1 MQFRYKVVDDKLSLR
16 TGIVEAIDLESA
28 RMFIINNNWQ
38 IIMLKEVKKIDSFFH
53 KRFEG
58 RIKAESISSFCSQ
71 LAMIIRSGASM
82 IRGLEIMQSQINAPR
97 FKEVV
102 STLYV
107 EVSRGNSLAQAM
119 RSCQGSLPELLI
131 NLVSVGEESGNL
143 DSVLIS
149 MAAYYD
155 RENFIR
161 KKMSSAAIYPVILI
175 VVLIGLLILFMN
187 FILPEITGMLAENG
201 QSLPVITQLM
211 VNTTEFIKDNFIFLL
226 LGCIGI
232 VLFFFRLIKIPQYRY
247 VFDSLMLRTPL
258 FGKNIK
264 NVIISRFSRT
274 LALFLHSSIPIISI
288 FDSMESILGNEVP
301 RRAIIKAKERIING
315 ETLNS
320 AFGQEPFFD
329 PLVIQM
335 MAIGEE
341 TGRLEEL
348 MEEVSD
354 HYDRLVEIGISRM
367 VALVEPAFT
376 VLIGVLAGGMII
388 SIALPIFSMTSGLSR

>member
-1 MQFRYKVVDDKLSLR
+1 VQFRYKVVDDKMSLR
-16 TGIVEAIDLESA
+16 TGVVEAIDLESA
-28 RMFIINNNWQ
+28 KMFVLNNHWQ
-38 IIMLKEVKKIDSFFH
+38 IIMLEEVKKIDNFFL
-53 KRFEG
+53 KRFESK
-58 RIKAESISSFCSQ
+58 IKVESIGSFCSQ
-71 LAMIIRSGASM
+71 LAMIIRSGANM
-82 IRGLEIMQSQINAPR
+82 VRGLEIMQSQMSDRR

-102 STLYV
+102 RTLYL

-119 RSCQGSLPELLI
+119 RSCQGALPQLLI
-131 NLVSVGEESGNL
+131 NLVAVGEESGNL
-143 DSVLIS
+143 DSVLLS

-161 KKMSSAAIYPVILI
+161 KKMASAAIYPIILT
-175 VVLIGLLILFMN
+175 VVLIGLVLLFMN
-187 FILPEITGMLAENG
+187 FILPEITGMLSENG
-201 QSLPVITQLM
+201 QSLPAITQLM
-211 VNTTEFIKDNFIFLL
+211 VSMTHFMKDNFIFLF
-226 LGCIGI
+226 LGSVGL
-232 VLFFFRLIKIPQYRY
+232 VLSFLRLIKIPKNRY
-247 VFDSLMLRTPL
+247 ALDALLLKTPL

-288 FDSMESILGNEVP
+288 FDSMENILGNEVP
-301 RRAIIKAKERIING
+301 RKAIIKAKERIING

-348 MEEVSD
+348 MEEVSN
-354 HYDRLVEIGISRM
+354 HYDKLVEIGISRM

-388 SIALPIFSMTSGLSR
+388 SIALPIFSMASGLKQ